1 MVSWQVG
8 RLAGWLADW
17 LAGWFP
23 TPTNERRFVAG
34 FAGCPFA
41 RGLKSMCPLH
51 RESRRGRKTERREQG
66 KGRAM
71 ESSISL
77 RIRM

>member
-17 LAGWFP
+17 LVEWFP

-34 FAGCPFA
+34 SGGCPFA
-41 RGLKSMCPLH
+41 QGLKSMCPLQ
-51 RESRRGRKTERREQG
+51 RESMTRT
-66 KGRAM
+66 
-71 ESSISL
+71 
-77 RIRM
+77 